1 MSDEIMRLDALLVS
15 KGYVSGRE
23 KAKELIENGAVTVS
37 GKTVTKASV
46 KVSRDS
52 EIICDTTSVR
62 FVGRGGFKLEKAL
75 QISGV
80 DVNGL
85 VAMDVGASTGGFTDC
100 LLQAGAKK
108 VYAID
113 VGTDQLHPA
122 LRVDP
127 RVVVLEGTDVRSPAL
142 QDNICVQSV
151 DVCAI
156 DVSFISL
163 THVLPAVLPFLKDGA
178 TVLCLIKPQFEAGK
192 SAIGKKGVVRDA
204 KVHRRVLEEL
214 CVFFNETSFSVTALD
229 FSPIT
234 GGEGNIEFLAALV
247 YSKTK
252 PCAPLPVSVKDVVD
266 AAHKMLKR

>member
-1 MSDEIMRLDALLVS
+1 MNGEIMRLDALLVA
-15 KGYVSGRE
+15 KGFVSGRE
-23 KAKELIENGAVTVS
+23 KAKELIENGAVTVD
-37 GKTVTKASV
+37 GKSVTKASS
-46 KVSRDS
+46 KCSCDS
-52 EIICDTTSVR
+52 EIVCDTTSVR

-75 QISGV
+75 SVSGV
-80 DVNGL
+80 DVKDA

-100 LLQAGAKK
+100 LLQSGAAK

-113 VGTDQLHPA
+113 VGTDQLHPS
-122 LRVDP
+122 LREDT

-142 QDNICVQSV
+142 QEKIVAASV

-163 THVLPAVLPFLKDGA
+163 TRVLPAVLPFLKDGA
-178 TVLCLIKPQFEAGK
+178 MVLCLIKPQFEAGK
-192 SAIGKKGVVRDA
+192 SAVGKKGVVRDA
-204 KVHRRVLEEL
+204 KVHRRVLEDL
-214 CVFFNETSFSVTALD
+214 CVFFNESSLSVQALD

-252 PCAPLPVSVKDVVD
+252 APAPLPVSVKDVVD
-266 AAHKMLKR
+266 AAHRMLKR